1 MLSKSDLE
9 KIKQIVKPI
18 EEKIDRVA
26 SDVKDLKLETKGIHL
41 ILERQE
47 KDFGER
53 IERLEQNAEPN

>member
-26 SDVKDLKLETKGIHL
+26 SDVKDLKLETKGIH
-41 ILERQE
+41 
-47 KDFGER
+47 
-53 IERLEQNAEPN
+53 